1 MTDIRIDETW
11 THLLIILEAE
21 SGSLSQS
28 SKALLGK
35 GRELAD
41 QLGVWLMVSPQS
53 APSDEGKELISYGAD
68 LVFRTAPSSATS
80 LLDRFSY
87 ETNRVIQLI
96 RTKRPEIVL
105 FSDTTQ
111 STALAARAAQ
121 HFRTGLVTGCTALS
135 LDPTERRLTAT
146 QSRYDGK
153 LFEEYTWPARRPQMA
168 TLAAGAF
175 PEGFQDPYREGRV
188 EEIS

>member
-1 MTDIRIDETW
+1 MSDIRIDETW
-11 THLLIILEAE
+11 AHLLIILEAE
-21 SGSLSQS
+21 SGPLSQA

-53 APSDEGKELISYGAD
+53 APPDEGKELISYGAD
-68 LVFRTAPSSATS
+68 LVFRTSASPATS
-80 LLDRFSY
+80 LLNRFSY
-87 ETNRVIQLI
+87 ETNKTIQLI
-96 RTKRPEIVL
+96 KTKRPEIIL
-105 FSDTTQ
+105 FCDTTE
-111 STALAARAAQ
+111 STALAARVAQ
-121 HFRTGLVTGCTALS
+121 HFRTGLVTGCTALN
-135 LDPTERRLTAT
+135 LDLTERRLVAT

-175 PEGFQDPYREGRV
+175 PEGFADPYREGRV
-188 EEIS
+188 EELS